1 MFAGIGGAIFNF
13 SIGFIAPDS
22 FNLLLSV
29 SFLAAIVVGGLGTV
43 WGALVAGLFL
53 QFVPSYASDISNALA
68 GAVYG
73 GILIVCMF
81 FMPKGIVGS
90 ALAWSRERRLANK
103 LKG

>member
-1 MFAGIGGAIFNF
+1 
-13 SIGFIAPDS
+13 
-22 FNLLLSV
+22 
-29 SFLAAIVVGGLGTV
+29 V

-90 ALAWSRERRLANK
+90 VLAWSRERRLVRDV
-103 LKG
+103 KG